1 MDLRYQNDEVGIIDY
16 FQVLFR
22 RRWIAILTF
31 SVVMVSVAIHTLL
44 ATPQFEA
51 TGLIEIQDEN
61 EKNNVLNELLQI
73 GRTNTVQAEIEVI
86 KSRTLAEMVVHE
98 LTLDQ
103 RIFEQRPETLR
114 VNLEEVDIHN
124 RLKGKVFSVKFINAE
139 GDFEI
144 SSDRLGDL
152 GKGKIGELFSV
163 KDLSLKVMCDQ
174 FAPSNSFKFIVYP
187 FRMAVSRIQERTNV
201 KKVGDNTGLVRII
214 YLSQYPEL
222 ARDIVNKIIYTY
234 QEKNR
239 EERTAEATQTLK
251 FIDDQV
257 NVVRAD
263 LSESEIHLNK
273 YKEEH
278 GVMLL
283 DAEAT
288 GLIENLAKFEVE
300 KSQIE
305 LEKFR
310 YQNLVSML
318 EKDTKA
324 VNLPNFSKENTVLAN
339 LVLEL
344 VDLEAKLKNLSTNL
358 TPKHPQVVAAQEQIN
373 NIRQS
378 IKDIVKNSVSSFTS
392 REKSIKQIIEK
403 YNDHLKQLPE
413 KERELAGL
421 KRNSAVAAE
430 IYTFLLQKY
439 EEARIAKAS
448 TISNIRVIDKAVV
461 PHNPISPNVRLNLML
476 GLIAGILLA
485 IGVAFFLEFIDD
497 SLKTVDEVERNIRR
511 PIYGIIPRI
520 PDSFQAVDGSKSAAI
535 NLVTHYSPKSP
546 ISEAFR
552 TLRTNIHFADP
563 DHLITTLLVTSA
575 GPSEGKSTI
584 VSNLAITIANSGRK
598 TLLIDCDLRKP
609 NLHNLFET
617 ERDPGLTNIL
627 SGKLSIEEGIRK
639 TKIENLSLVTSGP
652 IPPNPTEMVD
662 SMAIRAQVEEFKKDF
677 DMILFDSP
685 PIVAVTD
692 AAIISSYTAGVLL
705 VVELGRSRGASV
717 NRGIDLLDNVK
728 ANVLGL
734 VTNNISS
741 GFRYDYGYYYYYYYS
756 SEGDKKR
763 TKRHRTRYGY

>member
-1 MDLRYQNDEVGIIDY
+1 MDLSYRNNEVGISDY

-22 RRWIAILTF
+22 RRWVAILTF

-51 TGLIEIQDEN
+51 TGLIEIQDEAERN
-61 EKNNVLNELLQI
+61 TVLNELLQI
-73 GRTNTVQAEIEVI
+73 GQSNTVQAEIEVI
-86 KSRTLAEMVVHE
+86 KSRTLAEMVVRE
-98 LTLDQ
+98 LNLDQ
-103 RIFEQRPETLR
+103 RIFEQRPE
-114 VNLEEVDIHN
+114 NLQVKLQEVDIHN
-124 RLKGKVFSVKFINAE
+124 RLKGKVFSVKFLNAQGE
-139 GDFEI
+139 FEI
-144 SSDRLGDL
+144 SSDRIGDL
-152 GKGKIGELFSV
+152 GKGEIGELLTV
-163 KDLSLKVMCDQ
+163 KDLSLKVVCDQ
-174 FAPSNSFKFIVYP
+174 FAPSNSFKFVVYP
-187 FRMAVSRIQERTNV
+187 FRMAVSRIQGRTDV
-201 KKVGDNTGLVRII
+201 RKVGDNTGLVRIT
-214 YLSQYPEL
+214 YHSQYPEL

-251 FIDDQV
+251 FIQDQV
-257 NVVRAD
+257 NVIRKD
-263 LSESEIHLNK
+263 LSESEVDLNK

-283 DAEAT
+283 DAEAI
-288 GLIENLAKFEVE
+288 GMIENLAKFEVE

-305 LEKFR
+305 LERFR
-310 YQNLVSML
+310 YENLIMML
-318 EKDTKA
+318 QKDAKA

-344 VDLEAKLKNLSTNL
+344 VDLEAKLKNLLTSL

-373 NIRQS
+373 NVRSS
-378 IKDIVKNSVSSFTS
+378 IKDIVKNSVSSFAA
-392 REKSIKQIIEK
+392 REKAIKEIIKK
-403 YNDHLKQLPE
+403 YNGQLKKLPK

-461 PHNPISPNVRLNLML
+461 PHNPISPNIRLNLML

-485 IGVAFFLEFIDD
+485 VGVAFFLEFIDD

-520 PDSFQAVDGSKSAAI
+520 PDSSLAVDGTQSAAI

-552 TLRTNIHFADP
+552 TMRTNIHFADP

-617 ERDPGLTNIL
+617 DRDPGLTNIL
-627 SGKLSIEEGIRK
+627 SGKMSQEEGIRD
-639 TKIENLSLVTSGP
+639 TKIENLSLITSGP

-662 SMAIRAQVEEFKKDF
+662 SQVMRSQIESFQKDF

-705 VVELGRSRGASV
+705 VVELGRSRGSSV
-717 NRGIDLLDNVK
+717 NRGIDLLDKVK
-728 ANVLGL
+728 ANLLGI

-741 GFRYDYGYYYYYYYS
+741 GYRYDYGYYYYYYYS
-756 SEGDKKR
+756 ADGDKKR